1 MLGPEICA
9 PAAVK
14 WALTPWP
21 VSGISKPPGTVWT
34 EEVETSRFKAREMTD
49 CAALGKLDKADD
61 CSPAPANDESMSIAL
76 KTTRKSF
83 PRRGFIV
90 DVIN

>member
-61 CSPAPANDESMSIAL
+61 ESMSIAL